1 MKGVTKM
8 YNDLEKI
15 LFNEEQIQARIKE
28 VAEQIDKDYANET
41 PVVIGILKGCFMFFA
56 DLLRQVKTN
65 VEVDFMAIS
74 SYGDSTKTSGE
85 VKMIKDLDRTI
96 EGRHV
101 IIVEDIVDTGYTVK
115 YLMTTL
121 SARNPKSIKLCTLLD
136 KKARREVEITP
147 DYVCFDVGDEF
158 VLGYGLD
165 YAQLYRNLPVIGV
178 LKESVY
184 KK

>member
-1 MKGVTKM
+1 M

-15 LFNEEQIQARIKE
+15 LFTEEQIQTRIKE
-28 VAEQIDKDYANET
+28 IAAQIDKDYTGET
-41 PVVIGILKGCFMFFA
+41 PVVVGILKGCFMFFA
-56 DLLRQVKTN
+56 DLVRQMKTN
-65 VEVDFMAIS
+65 IEIDFMSIS
-74 SYGDSTKTSGE
+74 SYGNNTKSSGE

-101 IIVEDIVDTGYTVK
+101 IIIEDIIDTGYTLK

-136 KKARREVEITP
+136 KKSRREVDIKP

-158 VLGYGLD
+158 VVGYGLD

>member
-1 MKGVTKM
+1 M
-8 YNDLEKI
+8 YNGLEKI
-15 LFNEEQIQARIKE
+15 LFTEEQIQTRIKE
-28 VAEQIDKDYANET
+28 IAAQIDKDYAGET
-41 PVVIGILKGCFMFFA
+41 PVVVGILKGCFMFFA
-56 DLLRQVKTN
+56 DLVRQMKTN
-65 VEVDFMAIS
+65 IEIDFMSIS
-74 SYGDSTKTSGE
+74 SYGNNTKSSGE

-101 IIVEDIVDTGYTVK
+101 IIIEDIIDTGYTLK

-136 KKARREVEITP
+136 KKSRREVDIKP

-158 VLGYGLD
+158 VVGYGLD

-178 LKESVY
+178 LKESIY

>member
-1 MKGVTKM
+1 M

-15 LFNEEQIQARIKE
+15 LFTEEQIQTRIKE
-28 VAEQIDKDYANET
+28 IAAQIDKDYAGET
-41 PVVIGILKGCFMFFA
+41 PIVVGILKGCFMFFA
-56 DLLRQVKTN
+56 DLVRQMKTN
-65 VEVDFMAIS
+65 IEIDFMSIS
-74 SYGDSTKTSGE
+74 SYGNNTKSSGE

-101 IIVEDIVDTGYTVK
+101 IIIEDIIDTGYTLK

-136 KKARREVEITP
+136 KKSRREADISP

>member
-1 MKGVTKM
+1 M

-15 LFNEEQIQARIKE
+15 LFTEEQIQTRIKE
-28 VAEQIDKDYANET
+28 IAAQIDKDYAGET
-41 PVVIGILKGCFMFFA
+41 PVVVGILKGCFMFFA
-56 DLLRQVKTN
+56 DLVRQMKTN
-65 VEVDFMAIS
+65 IEIDFMSIS
-74 SYGDSTKTSGE
+74 SYGNNTKSSGE

-101 IIVEDIVDTGYTVK
+101 IIIEDIIDTGYTLK

-136 KKARREVEITP
+136 KKSRREVDISP

-158 VLGYGLD
+158 VVGYGLD

>member
-1 MKGVTKM
+1 M

-15 LFNEEQIQARIKE
+15 LFTEEQIQTRIKE
-28 VAEQIDKDYANET
+28 IAAQIDKDYAGET
-41 PVVIGILKGCFMFFA
+41 PVVVGILKGCFMFFA
-56 DLLRQVKTN
+56 DLVRQMKTN
-65 VEVDFMAIS
+65 IEIDFMSIS
-74 SYGDSTKTSGE
+74 SYGNNTKSSGE

-101 IIVEDIVDTGYTVK
+101 IIIEDIIDTGYTLK

-121 SARNPKSIKLCTLLD
+121 SARNPKSIRLCTLLD
-136 KKARREVEITP
+136 KKSRREVDVKP

-158 VLGYGLD
+158 VVGYGLD

-178 LKESVY
+178 LKESIY

>member
-1 MKGVTKM
+1 M

-15 LFNEEQIQARIKE
+15 LFTEEQIQTRIKE
-28 VAEQIDKDYANET
+28 IAAQIDKDYAGET
-41 PVVIGILKGCFMFFA
+41 PVVVGILKGCFMFFA
-56 DLLRQVKTN
+56 DLVRQMKTN
-65 VEVDFMAIS
+65 IEIDFMSIS
-74 SYGDSTKTSGE
+74 SYGNNTKSSGE

-101 IIVEDIVDTGYTVK
+101 IIIEDIIDTGYTLK

-121 SARNPKSIKLCTLLD
+121 SARNPESIKLCTLLD
-136 KKARREVEITP
+136 KKSRREVDVKP

-158 VLGYGLD
+158 VVGYGLD

>member
-1 MKGVTKM
+1 M

-15 LFNEEQIQARIKE
+15 LFTEEQIQTRIKE
-28 VAEQIDKDYANET
+28 IAAQIDKDYAGET
-41 PVVIGILKGCFMFFA
+41 PVVVGILKGCFMFFA
-56 DLLRQVKTN
+56 DLVRQMKTN
-65 VEVDFMAIS
+65 IEIDFMSIS
-74 SYGDSTKTSGE
+74 SYGNNTKSSGE

-101 IIVEDIVDTGYTVK
+101 IIIEDIIDTGYTLK

-121 SARNPKSIKLCTLLD
+121 SARNPKSIRLCTLLD
-136 KKARREVEITP
+136 KKSRREVDVKP

-158 VLGYGLD
+158 VVGYGLD

>member
-1 MKGVTKM
+1 
-8 YNDLEKI
+8 
-15 LFNEEQIQARIKE
+15 
-28 VAEQIDKDYANET
+28 
-41 PVVIGILKGCFMFFA
+41 
-56 DLLRQVKTN
+56 
-65 VEVDFMAIS
+65 
-74 SYGDSTKTSGE
+74 
-85 VKMIKDLDRTI
+85 
-96 EGRHV
+96 
-101 IIVEDIVDTGYTVK
+101 
-115 YLMTTL
+115 MTTL

-136 KKARREVEITP
+136 KKSRREVDIKP

>member
-1 MKGVTKM
+1 M

-15 LFNEEQIQARIKE
+15 LFTEEQIQTRIKE
-28 VAEQIDKDYANET
+28 IAAQIDKDYAGET
-41 PVVIGILKGCFMFFA
+41 PVVVGILKGCFMFFA
-56 DLLRQVKTN
+56 DLVRQMKTN
-65 VEVDFMAIS
+65 IEIDFMSIS
-74 SYGDSTKTSGE
+74 SYGNNTKSSGE

-101 IIVEDIVDTGYTVK
+101 IIIEDIIDTGYTLK

-136 KKARREVEITP
+136 KKSRREVDIKP

>member
-1 MKGVTKM
+1 M

-15 LFNEEQIQARIKE
+15 LFTEEQIQTRIKE
-28 VAEQIDKDYANET
+28 IAAQIDKDYTGET
-41 PVVIGILKGCFMFFA
+41 PVVVGILKGCFMFFA
-56 DLLRQVKTN
+56 DLVRQMKTN
-65 VEVDFMAIS
+65 IEIDFMSIS
-74 SYGDSTKTSGE
+74 SYGNNTKSSGE

-101 IIVEDIVDTGYTVK
+101 IIVEDIIDTGYTLK

-136 KKARREVEITP
+136 KKSRREVDIKP

-158 VLGYGLD
+158 VVGYGLD

>member
-1 MKGVTKM
+1 M

-15 LFNEEQIQARIKE
+15 LFTEEQIQTRIKE
-28 VAEQIDKDYANET
+28 IAAQIDKDYAGEI
-41 PVVIGILKGCFMFFA
+41 PVVVGILKGCFMFFA
-56 DLLRQVKTN
+56 DLVRQMKTN
-65 VEVDFMAIS
+65 IEIDFMSIS
-74 SYGDSTKTSGE
+74 SYGNNTKSSGE

-101 IIVEDIVDTGYTVK
+101 IIIEDIIDTGYTLK

-136 KKARREVEITP
+136 KKSRREVDIKP

-158 VLGYGLD
+158 VVGYGLD